1 MSTFSRQ
8 EARDANA
15 RAKVV
20 DEANE
25 KAEGLHRKYHVQR
38 LNDPDGKHADCR
50 YFVLDP
56 QHDPLA
62 VEALEAYSDAAFSAG
77 YIPLSKEIDH
87 WIGRETVPAR
97 TPNPEHS
104 GSPFLA
110 CKPCDELLPGR
121 GGKPGGI
128 GGCLGAE
135 PAEPLTDEVA
145 ESGSEYA

>member
-1 MSTFSRQ
+1 VSTFSRQ

-25 KAEGLHRKYHVQR
+25 KAEGLHRNYHVQR